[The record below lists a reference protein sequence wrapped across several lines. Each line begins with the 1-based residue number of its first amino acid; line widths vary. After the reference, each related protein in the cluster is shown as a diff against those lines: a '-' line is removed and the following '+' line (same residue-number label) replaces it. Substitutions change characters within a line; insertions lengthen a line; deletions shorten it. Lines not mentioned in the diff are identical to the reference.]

1 MSTLKLDAQTTLFT
15 QMEISLGD
23 IAMRW
28 RGTRDAEYEK
38 QLVQRYHTI
47 LNCMIELGFRQ
58 SLTVKSELPYELMP
72 AAYRNLLTQPL
83 HERCAYKCIMRIVTG
98 ASNHV

>member
-1 MSTLKLDAQTTLFT
+1 MTTLELDTQTALFT

-28 RGTRDAEYEK
+28 RGTRDTEYEK

-58 SLTVKSELPYELMP
+58 SLTVESELPDELMP
-72 AAYRNLLTQPL
+72 SAYLALFNQP
-83 HERCAYKCIMRIVTG
+83 
-98 ASNHV
+98 